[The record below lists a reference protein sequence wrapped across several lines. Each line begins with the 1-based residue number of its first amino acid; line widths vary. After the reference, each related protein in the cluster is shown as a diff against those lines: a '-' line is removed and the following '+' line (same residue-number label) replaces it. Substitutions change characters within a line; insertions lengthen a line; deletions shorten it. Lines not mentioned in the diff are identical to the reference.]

1 VKKILVIATLIAG
14 VLITFGLISKRAEA
28 NHAVFGTGSQAER
41 EIAHRIDLDI
51 RRDRAASWAIGNVDD
66 MQVTGVEIDDLRMA
80 HTRVRQTVGGVP
92 VWEGEAIV
100 HLKSDGTLSSITD
113 NFIEAVSVNTTPEL
127 GEKQALRK
135 AVSFYTGS
143 AKQTDSPMIE
153 LFVFRGKERDHLVY
167 RVETPRLDGSADTSA
182 PVRFIDAHTGEL
194 VDQYDNLQTGS
205 GSSLYSG
212 TVTITTSQSGANFYM
227 EDTTRR
233 MGTFNM
239 NNTGNTSTGTGGTQS
254 RYTDADDNWTATN
267 ARAGV
272 DAHYGAAKT
281 FDYYQ
286 SVHGRNGIDGN
297 YGPGTTTAIANG
309 VSIVASRV
317 HFGANYNNAFWYQN
331 MMTYGDG
338 NGTTFTPLTTLDIC
352 GHEMTHG
359 VTERTANL
367 TYNRESG
374 ALNESMSD
382 IFGAMV
388 ELYADGGTVSGDTWK
403 IGEDAYTPGTA
414 GDALRVMDNPNS
426 VGDPDHY
433 SVRLYPGTCT
443 PSSAND
449 QCGVHTNSSIQ
460 NHAFYLMANG
470 GTNRVSG
477 VTVTGMGAT
486 DAARIF
492 YRALTVYMTASTNFA
507 GARTA
512 TLNAATDL
520 FGASSSQYTKIATG
534 WCAVGVGS
542 CPSGTPTPTA
552 TPTVAPTGTPTA
564 TPTAT
569 PTSTPTATP
578 TPPPA
583 NLIVNGGF
591 EVSASPWVGSGTG
604 YFYTANGNSPRS
616 GTGYIYFGVNN
627 SVSGQSYQ
635 TVSIPTTATGTLNFW
650 LNVTS
655 SETTTTTAYD
665 KLFVEVRNTSGTLLA
680 TLATYSNLNKTT
692 QGNYSLKSFNLA
704 AYKGQTVRIQ
714 FRSTMDSSITST
726 FRVDDVSLQ

>member
-1 VKKILVIATLIAG
+1 MKKIFGILALVAAGLIA
-14 VLITFGLISKRAEA
+14 FGIVSNRAEA
-28 NHAVFGTGSQAER
+28 NRTVFSTGSQDELEMAKQ
-41 EIAHRIDLDI
+41 ISLGVL
-51 RRDRAASWAIGNVDD
+51 RDRAANRAIGSVDD
-66 MQVTGVEIDDLRMA
+66 YEVKRVEIDDLRMA
-80 HTRVRQTVGGVP
+80 HTRVQQKVNGIP

-100 HLKSDGTLSSITD
+100 HLNADSSLSGITD
-113 NFIEAVSVNTTPEL
+113 DLKESIAVNTEPNL
-127 GEKQALRK
+127 ADKQAARIASRSYK
-135 AVSFYTGS
+135 GTAV
-143 AKQTDSPMIE
+143 QTDPAIIQMYI
-153 LFVFRGKERDHLVY
+153 FRGNDRDHLTY
-167 RVETPRLDGSADTSA
+167 RVETPRIDGSKDTSA
-182 PVRFIDAHTGEL
+182 PVVFIDAHTGEI
-194 VDQYDNLQTGS
+194 VDRYDNLQTGT

-212 TVTITTSQSGANFYM
+212 TVAISTSQSGASFYM

-239 NNTGNTSTGTGGTQS
+239 NNTGSTTTGTGGTQS

-297 YGPGTTTAIANG
+297 FGPGTTTAIANG

-317 HFGANYNNAFWYQN
+317 HFGSSYNNAFWYQN

-338 NGTTFTPLTTLDIC
+338 NGTTFTPLTTIDIC

-359 VTERTANL
+359 VIERTANM
-367 TYNRESG
+367 TYARESG
-374 ALNESMSD
+374 ALNESFAD

-388 ELYADGGTVSGDTWK
+388 EAYADGSVSGATWL
-403 IGEDAYTPGTA
+403 IGEDAYTPGTP
-414 GDALRVMDNPNS
+414 GDALRRMDNPNAA
-426 VGDPDHY
+426 GDPDHY
-433 SVRLYPGTCT
+433 TLRLYPGTCT

-449 QCGVHTNSSIQ
+449 QCGVHTNSSIS
-460 NHAFYLMANG
+460 NHAYYLMANG

-477 VTVTGMGAT
+477 VNVTGIGTT
-486 DAARIF
+486 DTARVF
-492 YRALTVYMTASTNFA
+492 YRALSVYMTASTNFA

-520 FGASSSQYTKIATG
+520 FGSSSAQYTGVATG
-534 WCAVGVGS
+534 WCAVGVGT
-542 CPSGTPTPTA
+542 CPSTTPTPS
-552 TPTVAPTGTPTA
+552 PTPTA

-569 PTSTPTATP
+569 PTPSPTP
-578 TPPPA
+578 TPGS
-583 NLIVNGGF
+583 NLFVNGGF
-591 EVSASPWVGSGTG
+591 EGSVSPWVSSGTG
-604 YFYTANGNSPRS
+604 AFYTNTGNYPHG

-635 TVSIPTTATGTLNFW
+635 TVSIPTTATGTLTFW

-655 SETTTTTAYD
+655 SETTTTTQYD
-665 KLFVEVRNTSGTLLA
+665 KLFVEIRNTSGTLLA

-692 QGNYSLKSFNLA
+692 SGNYTLRTLSAA
-704 AYKGQTVRIQ
+704 AYKGQTVRVQ